1 VSIHAFV
8 IRRNSVNQ
16 AKGHSGPCYP
26 NQEISMLS
34 FLKIVGPM
42 VLAPTNTILATSRR
56 AAALLVAALCLQGGV
71 SQAAETAAPPAMPAM
86 APAGQYHLEKSHAS
100 LVLRVNHLGFSTYT
114 TRFSRFDAE
123 LAFDPSN
130 IPASKVRTTIDA
142 SSFEMDAAPQAC
154 LDIVKDTAKFPQIVF
169 QSDRVEMTGAKSM
182 QILGTLTLHGVTRPI
197 ALTAT
202 FNGGY
207 PGMANMDPHAR
218 VGFSAHGSFKRSEF
232 GMGFGVPAPG
242 TTMGVGDV
250 IDFSIEAEF
259 TGPPLSVAPESVH

>member
-1 VSIHAFV
+1 M
-8 IRRNSVNQ
+8 RT
-16 AKGHSGPCYP
+16 
-26 NQEISMLS
+26 LS
-34 FLKIVGPM
+34 NVAGPM
-42 VLAPTNTILATSRR
+42 VLAAT
-56 AAALLVAALCLQGGV
+56 LCLQGGPA
-71 SQAAETAAPPAMPAM
+71 QAAATAAPPATPSV
-86 APAGQYHLEKSHAS
+86 APAGQYHLDKSHAS
-100 LVLRVNHLGFSTYT
+100 VVLRVNHLGFSTYT

-123 LAFDPSN
+123 LAFDPGN

-154 LDIVKDTAKFPQIVF
+154 LDIVKGPQLLDTAKFSQIIF
-169 QSDRVEMTGAKSM
+169 QSERVEMTGAKSM
-182 QILGTLTLHGVTRPI
+182 RISGTLTLHGVTRRI

-207 PGMANMDPHAR
+207 PGMPNMDPQAR

-250 IDFSIEAEF
+250 VDFSIEAEF
-259 TGPPLSVAPESVH
+259 TGPPLSAAPESAH